1 MLLAIEPE
9 GELAAPSPAGVRL
22 LGIEAMRRPRWPA
35 LRHVFDLGDEA
46 GLHVEVDLHGDVAA
60 FAVSYDMLSCEE
72 MLTAL

>member
-1 MLLAIEPE
+1 MLLAIEPQ

-35 LRHVFDLGDEA
+35 LRHVFDLGDDA
-46 GLHVEVDLHGDVAA
+46 GLHVEVDLHGEVRA
-60 FAVSYDMLSCEE
+60 FAVGYDMLSCEE